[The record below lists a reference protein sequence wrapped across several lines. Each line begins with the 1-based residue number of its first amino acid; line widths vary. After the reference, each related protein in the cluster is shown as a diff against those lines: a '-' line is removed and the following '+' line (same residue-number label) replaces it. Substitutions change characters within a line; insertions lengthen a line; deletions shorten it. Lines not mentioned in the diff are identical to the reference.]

1 MFPNSRFRVNS
12 PRVVHETIDGEVV
25 MINLDTGCYYSLD
38 NVGAAIWNRLDSGA
52 SLGEMVA
59 WLASSYPS
67 DRQEVEAAVEQLV
80 TELQS
85 EELIRGLD
93 GQAAGRDGAR
103 HDGARGEPAVAPAV
117 FETPVLHKHT
127 DMQDLLLL
135 DPIHEVDETGWPT
148 VKKDPPR

>member
-1 MFPNSRFRVNS
+1 MLPNSRFRVNS

-38 NVGAAIWNRLDSGA
+38 NVGAAIWNRLECGA
-52 SLGEMVA
+52 SLGEMVE
-59 WLASSYPS
+59 WLAGHYP
-67 DRQEVEAAVEQLV
+67 REQQQMEATVQRLV

-93 GQAAGRDGAR
+93 GQDMAGRDGAR
-103 HDGARGEPAVAPAV
+103 SEPAQPPAA
-117 FETPVLHKHT
+117 FETPVLQKHT

-148 VKKDPPR
+148 IKKDTPR